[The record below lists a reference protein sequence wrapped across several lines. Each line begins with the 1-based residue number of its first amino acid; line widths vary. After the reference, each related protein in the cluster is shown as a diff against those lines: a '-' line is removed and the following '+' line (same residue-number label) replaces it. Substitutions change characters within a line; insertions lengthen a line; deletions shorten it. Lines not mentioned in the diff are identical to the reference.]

1 MQLAG
6 SSDEDA
12 DDRPNSLRVIVARE
26 ARRLAEHEASSR
38 TAAAA
43 ALRHSDRRV
52 AVARAITNQGLSTD
66 DLREFVEMGDDF
78 AWQEPLSR
86 AKAIEH
92 LERLMDPHRPNPPLH
107 ISRLSMMA
115 SLGARTLHCSWT
127 LEFNRVMRG
136 RTSPKLCMRI
146 LRRTRSS

>member
-26 ARRLAEHEASSR
+26 ARRLAEHEATSR
-38 TAAAA
+38 TVAAAA
-43 ALRHSDRRV
+43 SRHSERRD
-52 AVARAITNQGLSTD
+52 ALAQAITDQGLSTD

-92 LERLMDPHRPNPPLH
+92 LERLMDPPPADPPPSTSAG
-107 ISRLSMMA
+107 SR
-115 SLGARTLHCSWT
+115 
-127 LEFNRVMRG
+127 
-136 RTSPKLCMRI
+136 
-146 LRRTRSS
+146 

>member
-26 ARRLAEHEASSR
+26 VRRLAEHEASPR
-38 TAAAA
+38 NAAAA

-52 AVARAITNQGLSTD
+52 AVARAITDQGLTID
-66 DLREFVEMGDDF
+66 DLREFIEMGDDF

-92 LERLMDPHRPNPPLH
+92 LE
-107 ISRLSMMA
+107 
-115 SLGARTLHCSWT
+115 T
-127 LEFNRVMRG
+127 
-136 RTSPKLCMRI
+136 
-146 LRRTRSS
+146 